1 MNELSRS
8 LYFHYMPGLMY
19 CQKVSHFSDKKDASD
34 DALQFFIATINV
46 FCNGGIVFRDEK
58 AALLHAKRLVR
69 DGRWG
74 GCKIFLQRGARYFS
88 VDEAHKLFSDGVGGR
103 RAVGMVCSPYPSG
116 PPLGVSEHKKK
127 TV

>member
-1 MNELSRS
+1 MNELSHS

-19 CQKVSHFSDKKDASD
+19 CQKVSHFSDKKDASN

-58 AALLHAKRLVR
+58 AALLHAGRLVR

-74 GCKIFLQRGARYFS
+74 DPPAGMGAVTVARFSCRG
-88 VDEAHKLFSDGVGGR
+88 V
-103 RAVGMVCSPYPSG
+103 RAIS
-116 PPLGVSEHKKK
+116 HR
-127 TV
+127 